1 MHFCNSNGIMPLIEN
16 HTEDKPRCKT
26 CASAF
31 FYIGRK
37 VIHMQ
42 IKIFNQNQL
51 SMLRN
56 INPLLKEYKIPR
68 MVLHEIGYILEFE
81 KASDNDYVTLFL
93 NHLRNDLIEILDR
106 LHLYTE
112 EVEYSENNFHAIEV
126 KGKKHTMKKK
136 RIWSWY
142 DISIPA
148 QDRTI
153 FVVYS
158 MKKKD
163 LKRKGGL
170 LIHEN

>member
-1 MHFCNSNGIMPLIEN
+1 
-16 HTEDKPRCKT
+16 
-26 CASAF
+26 
-31 FYIGRK
+31 
-37 VIHMQ
+37 MQ

-51 SMLRN
+51 SILRN

-93 NHLRNDLIEILDR
+93 NPLLNDLIEILDR

-112 EVEYSENNFHAIEV
+112 EVEYSENNFHTIEV
-126 KGKKHTMKKK
+126 KGKKHPMKKK
-136 RIWSWY
+136 RIQSWY

-163 LKRKGGL
+163 LKKKGGF
-170 LIHEN
+170 

>member
-1 MHFCNSNGIMPLIEN
+1 
-16 HTEDKPRCKT
+16 
-26 CASAF
+26 
-31 FYIGRK
+31 
-37 VIHMQ
+37 MQ

>member
-1 MHFCNSNGIMPLIEN
+1 MPLIEN

-51 SMLRN
+51 SILRN

-68 MVLHEIGYILEFE
+68 MVLHEIGYILEFK
-81 KASDNDYVTLFL
+81 KASNKDYVTLFL
-93 NHLRNDLIEILDR
+93 KPLKNDLIDILDR

-112 EVEYSENNFHAIEV
+112 EVEYSENNFHTIEV
-126 KGKKHTMKKK
+126 KGKKHPMKKK

-142 DISIPA
+142 DISIPNEE
-148 QDRTI
+148 RTI

-163 LKRKGGL
+163 LKMRGGF
-170 LIHEN
+170 

>member
-1 MHFCNSNGIMPLIEN
+1 
-16 HTEDKPRCKT
+16 
-26 CASAF
+26 
-31 FYIGRK
+31 
-37 VIHMQ
+37 MQ

-51 SMLRN
+51 SILRN

-93 NHLRNDLIEILDR
+93 NPLRNDLIEILDR

-112 EVEYSENNFHAIEV
+112 EVEYSENNFHTIEV
-126 KGKKHTMKKK
+126 KGKKHPMKKK

-142 DISIPA
+142 DISIPNEE
-148 QDRTI
+148 RTI

-163 LKRKGGL
+163 LKRKGGF
-170 LIHEN
+170 

>member
-1 MHFCNSNGIMPLIEN
+1 
-16 HTEDKPRCKT
+16 
-26 CASAF
+26 
-31 FYIGRK
+31 
-37 VIHMQ
+37 MQ

-51 SMLRN
+51 SILRN

-93 NHLRNDLIEILDR
+93 NPLRNDLIEILDR

-112 EVEYSENNFHAIEV
+112 EVEYSENNFHTIEV
-126 KGKKHTMKKK
+126 KGKKHPMKKK

-142 DISIPA
+142 DISIPNEE
-148 QDRTI
+148 RTI

-163 LKRKGGL
+163 LKMRGGF
-170 LIHEN
+170 

>member
-1 MHFCNSNGIMPLIEN
+1 MPLIEN

-51 SMLRN
+51 SILRN

-68 MVLHEIGYILEFE
+68 MVFHEIGYILEFE
-81 KASDNDYVTLFL
+81 KASDNDYVILFL
-93 NHLRNDLIEILDR
+93 KPLRNDLIDILDR

-112 EVEYSENNFHAIEV
+112 EVEYSENNFHTIEV
-126 KGKKHTMKKK
+126 KGKKHPMKKK

-163 LKRKGGL
+163 
-170 LIHEN
+170 

>member
-1 MHFCNSNGIMPLIEN
+1 
-16 HTEDKPRCKT
+16 
-26 CASAF
+26 
-31 FYIGRK
+31 
-37 VIHMQ
+37 MQ

-93 NHLRNDLIEILDR
+93 NPLRNDLIEILDR

-112 EVEYSENNFHAIEV
+112 EVEYSENNFHTIEV
-126 KGKKHTMKKK
+126 KGKKHPMKKK

-142 DISIPA
+142 DISIPNEE
-148 QDRTI
+148 RTI

-163 LKRKGGL
+163 
-170 LIHEN
+170 

>member
-1 MHFCNSNGIMPLIEN
+1 
-16 HTEDKPRCKT
+16 
-26 CASAF
+26 
-31 FYIGRK
+31 
-37 VIHMQ
+37 MQ

-51 SMLRN
+51 SILRN

-93 NHLRNDLIEILDR
+93 HPLRNDLIEILDR

-112 EVEYSENNFHAIEV
+112 EVEYSENNFHTIEV
-126 KGKKHTMKKK
+126 KGKKHPMKKK

-163 LKRKGGL
+163 LKKKGGF
-170 LIHEN
+170 

>member
-1 MHFCNSNGIMPLIEN
+1 
-16 HTEDKPRCKT
+16 
-26 CASAF
+26 
-31 FYIGRK
+31 
-37 VIHMQ
+37 MQ

-93 NHLRNDLIEILDR
+93 NPLRNDLIEILDR

-142 DISIPA
+142 DISIPNEE
-148 QDRTI
+148 RTI

-163 LKRKGGL
+163 LKRKGGF
-170 LIHEN
+170 

>member
-1 MHFCNSNGIMPLIEN
+1 
-16 HTEDKPRCKT
+16 
-26 CASAF
+26 
-31 FYIGRK
+31 
-37 VIHMQ
+37 MQ

-51 SMLRN
+51 SILRN

-93 NHLRNDLIEILDR
+93 NPLRNDLIEILDR

-112 EVEYSENNFHAIEV
+112 EVEYSENNFHTIEV
-126 KGKKHTMKKK
+126 KGKKHPMKMK

-142 DISIPA
+142 DISIPTEE
-148 QDRTI
+148 RTI

-158 MKKKD
+158 MKQKD
-163 LKRKGGL
+163 LKKKGGF
-170 LIHEN
+170 

>member
-1 MHFCNSNGIMPLIEN
+1 
-16 HTEDKPRCKT
+16 
-26 CASAF
+26 
-31 FYIGRK
+31 
-37 VIHMQ
+37 MQ

-51 SMLRN
+51 SILRT

-93 NHLRNDLIEILDR
+93 NPLQNDLIEILDR

-112 EVEYSENNFHAIEV
+112 EVEYSENNFHTIEV
-126 KGKKHTMKKK
+126 KGKKHPMKKK

-142 DISIPA
+142 DISIPNEE
-148 QDRTI
+148 RTI

-163 LKRKGGL
+163 LKRKGGF
-170 LIHEN
+170 

>member
-1 MHFCNSNGIMPLIEN
+1 MPLIEN

-51 SMLRN
+51 SILRN

-93 NHLRNDLIEILDR
+93 NPLRNDLIEILDR

-112 EVEYSENNFHAIEV
+112 EVEYSEYNFHTIEV
-126 KGKKHTMKKK
+126 KGKKHPMKKK

-163 LKRKGGL
+163 
-170 LIHEN
+170 

>member
-1 MHFCNSNGIMPLIEN
+1 
-16 HTEDKPRCKT
+16 
-26 CASAF
+26 
-31 FYIGRK
+31 
-37 VIHMQ
+37 MQ

-68 MVLHEIGYILEFE
+68 MVLHEIGYILEFK
-81 KASDNDYVTLFL
+81 KASNKDYVTLFL
-93 NHLRNDLIEILDR
+93 KPLKNDLIDILDR

-112 EVEYSENNFHAIEV
+112 EVEYSENNFHTIEV
-126 KGKKHTMKKK
+126 KGKKHPMKKK

-142 DISIPA
+142 DISIPNEE
-148 QDRTI
+148 RTI

-163 LKRKGGL
+163 LKMRGGF
-170 LIHEN
+170 

>member
-1 MHFCNSNGIMPLIEN
+1 MPLIEN

-51 SMLRN
+51 SILRN

-93 NHLRNDLIEILDR
+93 NPLQNDLIEILDR

-112 EVEYSENNFHAIEV
+112 EVEYSENNFHTIEV
-126 KGKKHTMKKK
+126 KGKKHPMKKK

-163 LKRKGGL
+163 
-170 LIHEN
+170 